1 MIWNLKNNAPPKKLL
16 KNMKIELEQM
26 LKTWEG
32 PQGDDVRKGGPFR
45 KGFSEGYMVILKE
58 LLGST

>member
-1 MIWNLKNNAPPKKLL
+1 VKVIWNLKNQSPPKKVL

-32 PQGDDVRKGGPFR
+32 PQGDDVRKGGPFG
-45 KGFSEGYMVILKE
+45 KGFSEGYMAILKE
-58 LLGST
+58 LLG

>member
-1 MIWNLKNNAPPKKLL
+1 MIWNLKNKAPPKKVL

-32 PQGDDVRKGGPFR
+32 PQGDDVRKGSEWA
-45 KGFSEGYMVILKE
+45 KGFSEGYMTIIAE
-58 LLGST
+58 LLG